1 MRPRR
6 FVLVLPA
13 TLLLLLLAAL
23 YTAQTGPARLPL
35 EAAFLEAGNF
45 QEGDGATGEVM
56 QAEQISLTVAAT
68 VGLAQNE
75 CASTRRVRVFP
86 DTRVY
91 YCYQAENT
99 GTITL
104 ERHTISDT
112 LVGRIWD
119 DRPEELRPGE
129 TLEMVRD
136 RITVAESQRVD
147 VTWTASTDEPAQ
159 SITAVSEALVDVI
172 RPAFEITKTVGM
184 SPTACATENRVLIP
198 PGGDAQ
204 YCLIIANTGEI
215 TFTGHHLE
223 DGDLG
228 VSGRFAYTLGPSQ
241 RLTITEASLEDLG
254 IEGSLV
260 RSGVTQTLTNTAAYS
275 ATTIDGYARGD
286 GNITSVTVTDTATA
300 TVALAQAQV
309 VFTKTIGTQESVCAD
324 TINLSVADP
333 NTWLY
338 YCAILHNTGDITVTR
353 HALAEPGLGLNAT
366 FTHTLAPNDIYTITN
381 DILDAEL
388 GQSRSFGPYTLYY
401 GNDLTLNFTMF
412 YTGNASAQGG
422 WPAYTTTAS
431 ANAFAGL
438 NVTQTPTPT
447 YTPTR
452 SSSGSSPTNTPWPTS
467 TPTWTPIPPAPTPTP
482 TDTPPFPT
490 VTPTPTRSYAISLL
504 ETPTSIALSPLD
516 ASLEAAA
523 AQATLDAQ
531 STLSALETAAALSPL
546 ATPSETPTPPPSPL
560 LAAADTP
567 PAEERIIMVTNTPPP
582 PGALAQRPIELPTP
596 TPTPDVLLFAALAVD
611 KTLLAAAWIWFAL
624 GSLVFFAVA
633 GLVAGLS
640 FRQAERRRFDLL
652 KTDAATLDD
661 AGLLPPPPPPRTPRG
676 EDNWPDSLP

>member
-13 TLLLLLLAAL
+13 ALLLLLLAAL
-23 YTAQTGPARLPL
+23 HTTQAGPARPPL
-35 EAAFLEAGNF
+35 EAAF
-45 QEGDGATGEVM
+45 QEGDDATGEVM
-56 QAEQISLTVAAT
+56 QTEQISLTVAAT

-75 CASTRRVRVFP
+75 CASTRRVHVFP

-99 GTITL
+99 GAVTL
-104 ERHTISDT
+104 KRHTISDT
-112 LVGRIWD
+112 LAGSIWD
-119 DRPEELRPGE
+119 NQPQDLRPGE

-147 VTWTASTDEPAQ
+147 VTWTASTDEPAE
-159 SITAVSEALVDVI
+159 SITAASSAWVDVV
-172 RPAFEITKTVGM
+172 RPALEITKTVAM
-184 SPTACATENRVLIP
+184 SPTACAGTNRVSVP
-198 PGGDAQ
+198 SGGDAQ
-204 YCLIIANTGEI
+204 YCLIVANTGEI
-215 TFTGHHLE
+215 TFTSHHLE
-223 DGDLG
+223 DDDLEI
-228 VSGRFAYTLGPSQ
+228 SGRFAYTLGPSQ
-241 RLTITEASLEDLG
+241 RLTITEASLQELG

-260 RSGVTQTLTNTAAYS
+260 RTGVTQTLTNTMTYT
-275 ATTIDGYARGD
+275 ATTIEGYARGS
-286 GNITSVTVTDTATA
+286 GGITSIAVTDTATA
-300 TVALAQAQV
+300 TVSVAQARV
-309 VFTKTIGTQESVCAD
+309 VFTKTISTQESVCAD
-324 TINLSVADP
+324 TASLSVSDP

-338 YCAILHNTGDITVTR
+338 YCAILHNTGDITLTR
-353 HALAEPGLGLNAT
+353 HALAEPALGFSTT
-366 FTHTLAPNDIYTITN
+366 FTHTLAPNDIYTVTN
-381 DILDAEL
+381 DILETEL
-388 GQSRSFGPYTLYY
+388 GQSLVFGPYTLYN
-401 GNDLTLNFTMF
+401 GSNLTLNNTMF

-422 WPAYTTTAS
+422 WPAYTTTAN

-504 ETPTSIALSPLD
+504 ETPTSIALSPLETPLD
-516 ASLEAAA
+516 AVA
-523 AQATLDAQ
+523 AQATFDAQ
-531 STLSALETAAALSPL
+531 STISALETAAALSPL
-546 ATPSETPTPPPSPL
+546 ETPTATPTPTPSPL
-560 LAAADTP
+560 PLDTDAPAAEALTVV
-567 PAEERIIMVTNTPPP
+567 VTNTPPP

-596 TPTPDVLLFAALAVD
+596 TSTPDVLLFAALAVD
-611 KTLLAAAWIWFAL
+611 RTLLAAAWIWFAL

-652 KTDAATLDD
+652 KTDAAALDD
-661 AGLLPPPPPPRTPRG
+661 AGLMPPPPSPKPPKG
-676 EDNWPDSLP
+676 EDHWPDSLP

>member
-13 TLLLLLLAAL
+13 ALLLLLLAAL
-23 YTAQTGPARLPL
+23 HTTQAGPARLPL

-45 QEGDGATGEVM
+45 QEGDVATGEVM
-56 QAEQISLTVAAT
+56 QTEQISLTVAAT

-75 CASTRRVRVFP
+75 CASTRRVHVFPGTRVF
-86 DTRVY
+86 

-99 GTITL
+99 GAVTL
-104 ERHTISDT
+104 KRHTISDT
-112 LVGRIWD
+112 LAGSIWD
-119 DRPEELRPGE
+119 NQPQDLRPGE

-147 VTWTASTDEPAQ
+147 VTWTASTDEPAE
-159 SITAVSEALVDVI
+159 SITAASSAWVDVV
-172 RPAFEITKTVGM
+172 RPALEITKTVAM
-184 SPTACATENRVLIP
+184 SPTACAGTNRVAVP
-198 PGGDAQ
+198 SGGDAQ
-204 YCLIIANTGEI
+204 YCLIVANTGEI
-215 TFTGHHLE
+215 TFTSHHLE
-223 DGDLG
+223 DDDLEI
-228 VSGRFAYTLGPSQ
+228 SGRFAYTLGPSQ
-241 RLTITEASLEDLG
+241 RLTITEASLQELG

-260 RSGVTQTLTNTAAYS
+260 RTGVTQTLTNTMTYT
-275 ATTIDGYARGD
+275 ATTIEGYARGS
-286 GNITSVTVTDTATA
+286 GGITSIAVTDTATA
-300 TVALAQAQV
+300 TVSVAQARV
-309 VFTKTIGTQESVCAD
+309 VFTKTISTQESVCAD
-324 TINLSVADP
+324 TASLSVSDP

-338 YCAILHNTGDITVTR
+338 YCAILHNTGDITLTR
-353 HALAEPGLGLNAT
+353 HALAEPGLGFSTT
-366 FTHTLAPNDIYTITN
+366 FTHTLAPNDIYTVTN
-381 DILDAEL
+381 DILETEL
-388 GQSRSFGPYTLYY
+388 GQSLVFGPYTLYN
-401 GNDLTLNFTMF
+401 GSNLTLNNTMF

-422 WPAYTTTAS
+422 WPAYTTTAN

-504 ETPTSIALSPLD
+504 ETPTSIALSPLETPLD
-516 ASLEAAA
+516 AVA
-523 AQATLDAQ
+523 AQATFDAQ
-531 STLSALETAAALSPL
+531 STISALETAAALSPL
-546 ATPSETPTPPPSPL
+546 ATPSATPTPSPL
-560 LAAADTP
+560 PLDTDAPAAEALTVV
-567 PAEERIIMVTNTPPP
+567 VTNTPSP

-596 TPTPDVLLFAALAVD
+596 TSTPDVLLFAALAVD
-611 KTLLAAAWIWFAL
+611 RTLLAAAWIWFAL

-652 KTDAATLDD
+652 KTDAAALDD
-661 AGLLPPPPPPRTPRG
+661 AGLMPPPPSPKPPKG
-676 EDNWPDSLP
+676 EDHWPDSLP